1 MKIAKVFFI
10 LTACWFMSGCSAPQ
24 PVHNPTPP
32 SLSLPNK
39 PAPATPDAPGSLWS
53 TSQTNLF
60 SDHKARRIGDILTV
74 AIYEKASASKEAKTQ
89 TSRDANASANLAT
102 LFGLEKNIATINKA
116 IDPSSLID
124 TGYSND
130 FKGYGTTS
138 RKEDLV
144 ATLTTQVEEVLPN
157 GNLRIAGRKTV
168 SVNYEDQIIYL
179 TGIVRSEDITPSN
192 FVNSK
197 YILDAKITYTGKGVI
212 TEKQRPGW
220 LMRSLDYV
228 WPF

>member
-1 MKIAKVFFI
+1 MQNAKRIIVLIGCLASF
-10 LTACWFMSGCSAPQ
+10 GCSAPQ
-24 PVHNPTPP
+24 AVQTAAPPALTPP
-32 SLSLPNK
+32 VAVPV
-39 PAPATPDAPGSLWS
+39 TPDSPGSLWS
-53 TSQTNLF
+53 SSQNNLF

-74 AIYEKASASKEAKTQ
+74 AIYEQASASKEAKTQ
-89 TSRDANASANLAT
+89 TGRDANASAGISA
-102 LFGLEKNIATINKA
+102 LFGLERNIATINKA

-124 TGYSND
+124 ATYSND
-130 FKGYGTTS
+130 FKGYGSTS

-179 TGIVRSEDITPSN
+179 TGIVRNEDITPN
-192 FVNSK
+192 NLVDSK

-212 TEKQRPGW
+212 TEKQKPGW
-220 LMRSLDYV
+220 LMRSIDYV